1 MALHQQAADEL
12 GGNQLSGT
20 GEEGLREVL
29 GGRGGYGGCFGGG
42 WRYKLV
48 KAKLL
53 HTMESVIFGALLIGI
68 FSGCVPLIY
77 GLNKNQL
84 ALALGGFF
92 ACIVSGFVLGAL
104 LAFPMAGLFF
114 FFIRNNSKSTRND

>member
-1 MALHQQAADEL
+1 MP
-12 GGNQLSGT
+12 G
-20 GEEGLREVL
+20 
-29 GGRGGYGGCFGGG
+29 
-42 WRYKLV
+42 KV
-48 KAKLL
+48 KPL
-53 HTMESVIFGALLIGI
+53 HTMESVLFGALLIGI
-68 FSGCVPLIY
+68 LSGCVPLIY

-92 ACIVSGFVLGAL
+92 ACIISGFVLGAL

>member
-1 MALHQQAADEL
+1 MHEYCYSAGRQKKAWVRA
-12 GGNQLSGT
+12 GRCW
-20 GEEGLREVL
+20 EGVVAMGVAWEA
-29 GGRGGYGGCFGGG
+29 G

-68 FSGCVPLIY
+68 LSGCVPLIY

-92 ACIVSGFVLGAL
+92 ACIISGFVLGAL